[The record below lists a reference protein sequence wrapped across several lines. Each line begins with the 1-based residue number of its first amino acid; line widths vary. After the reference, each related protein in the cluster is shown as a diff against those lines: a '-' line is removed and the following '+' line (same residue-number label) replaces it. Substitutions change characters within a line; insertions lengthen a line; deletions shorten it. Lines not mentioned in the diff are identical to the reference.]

1 MVKEEVEPTYQ
12 MCAASMDNISP
23 SQIMGIHHNI
33 RGRMGSALEILLC
46 LYLGGK
52 DNSGAVSEV

>member
-1 MVKEEVEPTYQ
+1 MVKEEVEPTYE
-12 MCAASMDNISP
+12 MCAASMDNISS

-33 RGRMGSALEILLC
+33 HGRIGSALEILLC

-52 DNSGAVSEV
+52 QNSGAVSQ